1 MYDLY
6 DIDDF
11 SEETDDNVSDYETD
25 FNAELITSEYHDM
38 GIDDLTIEQL
48 FKSPDQRTWR
58 GCENV
63 DALQHPDYSTQTSF
77 GKSET
82 GDYEEVE
89 YGTKGSQRPDEIRVT
104 DEGIDIREVKN
115 WSDADSLV
123 RNIRE
128 QAEDRYELFGDDL
141 NDLTFVV
148 SPKFSL
154 EECDKLEEA
163 CRESGADIDRKSVV

>member
-6 DIDDF
+6 DIDDYN
-11 SEETDDNVSDYETD
+11 EEMDDKVRDFETD
-25 FNAELITSEYHDM
+25 FITSEYHDM
-38 GIDDLTIEQL
+38 GIDDSTIEQL

-63 DALQHPDYSTQTSF
+63 DALQHPDYNTQISF

-89 YGTKGSQRPDEIRVT
+89 YGTKGSQRPDEIRFT

-115 WSDADSLV
+115 WSDADALA

-128 QAEDRYELFGDDL
+128 QAEDRYELFGEDL
-141 NDLTFVV
+141 NDLSIGVQGVQT
-148 SPKFSL
+148 
-154 EECDKLEEA
+154 
-163 CRESGADIDRKSVV
+163 R